1 MAITSMAENRLE
13 VSREG
18 GETVKRK
25 LLPYTLLLTCL
36 VFTSDWYYQCSGQ
49 ESRLFYRSFTVSE
62 IPIYRYT
69 PTRYVILRQVGGQT
83 TISMSNIH

>member
-25 LLPYTLLLTCL
+25 LLPYTLLL
-36 VFTSDWYYQCSGQ
+36 V
-49 ESRLFYRSFTVSE
+49 
-62 IPIYRYT
+62 
-69 PTRYVILRQVGGQT
+69 
-83 TISMSNIH
+83 